1 MNSNKIPIDIIISSF
16 RGELSPARSES
27 FREWLSEEGNDVKYA
42 ALQKVWHQ
50 TIINAGEFNVRKGY
64 NKFRNRVSNAWKTTA
79 VAAFITAAVTLVF
92 VFLNLSVPKMSSSGT
107 QEYICMS
114 GKSRVALPD
123 GTIVTLHKNAKLS
136 YNQYFS
142 SSARTVNLDGEAY
155 FDVVSDPDNPFVVAI
170 DDIDIIVYG
179 TTFNVMEDDQS
190 VTVSLLEGSL
200 DVKAG
205 ENVVCTLV
213 PGHEVVYD
221 KETRSLVEGSADVAF
236 ASCWAQDRLT
246 FTQASLGEVCRYM
259 SKWYGVEIIMPES
272 LGSSGSYTFTI
283 RDESIDQILDIMKR
297 INPIGYRYTNDNRII
312 ISEIL

>member
-64 NKFRNRVSNAWKTTA
+64 CRFRNRVSNAWKTTA

-155 FDVVSDPDNPFVVAI
+155 FDVVSDPDNPFVVRA
-170 DDIDIIVYG
+170 
-179 TTFNVMEDDQS
+179 
-190 VTVSLLEGSL
+190 
-200 DVKAG
+200 
-205 ENVVCTLV
+205 
-213 PGHEVVYD
+213 
-221 KETRSLVEGSADVAF
+221 
-236 ASCWAQDRLT
+236 
-246 FTQASLGEVCRYM
+246 
-259 SKWYGVEIIMPES
+259 
-272 LGSSGSYTFTI
+272 
-283 RDESIDQILDIMKR
+283 
-297 INPIGYRYTNDNRII
+297 
-312 ISEIL
+312 